1 MSRITKLT
9 GLFLLMSSCVIC
21 DITAEVD
28 RCGLGQED
36 LRKRSG
42 LCFTKV
48 VLVVQVLSAEA
59 RVFQYTCCKSKDA
72 QVYNTV
78 LWPRRSV
85 LKTSRF
91 L

>member
-48 VLVVQVLSAEA
+48 VLVVLVLSAEGSFNILVA
-59 RVFQYTCCKSKDA
+59 GRRT
-72 QVYNTV
+72 
-78 LWPRRSV
+78 PRYIIRYPGPGG
-85 LKTSRF
+85 LF
-91 L
+91 

>member
-48 VLVVQVLSAEA
+48 VLVVQVLSAEGSFNILVA
-59 RVFQYTCCKSKDA
+59 GRRT
-72 QVYNTV
+72 
-78 LWPRRSV
+78 PRYIIRCPG
-85 LKTSRF
+85 LGGLF
-91 L
+91 